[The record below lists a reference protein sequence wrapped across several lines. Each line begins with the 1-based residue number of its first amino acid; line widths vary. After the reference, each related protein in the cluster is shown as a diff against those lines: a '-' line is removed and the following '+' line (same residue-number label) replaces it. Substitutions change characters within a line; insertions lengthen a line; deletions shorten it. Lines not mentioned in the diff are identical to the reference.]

1 MKNRLEKLLWNVRY
15 VTLLAVI
22 LSIVSSI
29 YLMILGSWEIIE
41 AILFYNPLID
51 SSISEN
57 NELLFKM
64 LGAGLLAS
72 DHQGP
77 GCWRR
82 NVLGTS
88 HINIDIQH
96 VPQDVSVSILHSAC
110 ALPLL
115 ARFFHGFFPTLGP
128 SF

>member
-1 MKNRLEKLLWNVRY
+1 
-15 VTLLAVI
+15 
-22 LSIVSSI
+22 
-29 YLMILGSWEIIE
+29 
-41 AILFYNPLID
+41 
-51 SSISEN
+51 
-57 NELLFKM
+57 M

-115 ARFFHGFFPTLGP
+115 ARFCGEHDGHACDAGGVP
-128 SF
+128 